1 MGLQNHAYFQVA
13 TKLMLK
19 KGGKILAL
27 ITNDD
32 YLDFPGGRIDETEV
46 DLPLEVAL
54 KREIEEELGPSLKY
68 EVEKP
73 IFISKRHYTKNGQN
87 FRIVAIYYEAK
98 YLSGD
103 IKLSDEHAVFKWV
116 SPSKLLAETHKLISD
131 DEKAQLQKYLSKA

>member
-19 KGGKILAL
+19 KDGKILAL

-46 DLPLEVAL
+46 DLPLESAL
-54 KREIEEELGPSLKY
+54 ARETEEELGPNLKFK
-68 EVEKP
+68 VEKP
-73 IFISKRHYTKNGQN
+73 IFITKRHYTKNGQN
-87 FRIVAIYYEAK
+87 FRIVAVYYEAQ

-103 IKLSDEHAVFKWV
+103 IKLSDEHAVFEWV
-116 SPSKLLAETHKLISD
+116 EPSKLLGEAHKFISD
-131 DEKAQLQKYLSKA
+131 DEEVQLKNYFSKI